1 MQINTTLS
9 NMFGRTAWVS
19 LCLRA
24 LAVFGAPFWADP
36 ATNEVPDASYEAIDL
51 SHYGAGIFRK
61 PSEETGKLVSE
72 WSEKSA
78 SNPEEMGEY
87 LEGDI
92 IFPARAKNGLVAVS
106 ARWDGGI
113 VPYVIKGPYDEKET
127 NMIYRAMEQYHKN
140 TCIR

>member
-1 MQINTTLS
+1 
-9 NMFGRTAWVS
+9 MFGRTASVC

-24 LAVFGAPFWADP
+24 LAVLGAPFWADP
-36 ATNEVPDASYEAIDL
+36 VTNEVLDAPYEAIDL
-51 SHYGAGIFRK
+51 SHYGADIFGI
-61 PSEETGKLVSE
+61 PSEKTGKLVSE
-72 WSEKSA
+72 WSEKST

-92 IFPARAKNGLVAVS
+92 LFPARAKNGLVAFS

-113 VPYVIKGPYDEKET
+113 VPYVIKGPYNEKET
-127 NMIYRAMEQYHKN
+127 DMIYKAMEQYHKN